1 MEMSNCFTGG
11 VLTEL
16 VRDLRVC
23 IDSKMAAEFINCLF
37 LSYKDIVLT
46 QNCIDVLATILDL
59 LIKPVSSARQTKDGE
74 LEDCQLK
81 SHTASEVGLYI
92 SGKALENLVKFAMK
106 ATYGELN
113 SVIYS
118 LLKEKLD
125 SPAVSG
131 TQVAPVTQDSRDSVA
146 TVSENDEEEDAF
158 VSSLNSLTTSL
169 WSTQIVDRHQNSS
182 SELTPAITPPTSSP
196 TVEEASQ
203 AANYTLVSPGQAV
216 TKSDAFISDKV
227 DEIFLRLHD
236 SCAHHS
242 RAKALIE
249 SSQTF
254 SRSSNLASCKLRST
268 NTPFLSDRSVTKLL
282 KHCIQNPSPFS
293 DKIAALLF
301 EISEL
306 SRKYF
311 ESTLLGEVCERL
323 DSHDSSLLETNQLYQ
338 LEIVATYVAHLLGRD
353 GDKLETVE
361 DKEAFKMACK
371 RVWVVCSDI
380 ITYTTSHKKGIVVS

>member
-1 MEMSNCFTGG
+1 M
-11 VLTEL
+11 
-16 VRDLRVC
+16 RDLRVC

-37 LSYKDIVLT
+37 LSYKDIVST

-59 LIKPVSSARQTKDGE
+59 LIKPVSSARQT
-74 LEDCQLK
+74 EDRE
-81 SHTASEVGLYI
+81 SEDFPASEVGLYI

-125 SPAVSG
+125 PPAVSG
-131 TQVAPVTQDSRDSVA
+131 TEVAPKTQDSGDSVG

-158 VSSLNSLTTSL
+158 VSSLNSLATSL

-182 SELTPAITPPTSSP
+182 SELTPAITPPASFP
-196 TVEEASQ
+196 TVVGASQ
-203 AANYTLVSPGQAV
+203 ETKHTLVSPGQAV
-216 TKSDAFISDKV
+216 TKSDSFIADKV

-236 SCAHHS
+236 SCFHHS

-254 SRSSNLASCKLRST
+254 SHSSNLASRKLRST
-268 NTPFLSDRSVTKLL
+268 NTPLLSDRSVTKLL

-301 EISEL
+301 GISEL
-306 SRKYF
+306 SCKYF
-311 ESTLLGEVCERL
+311 ESTLLSEVCECL
-323 DSHDSSLLETNQLYQ
+323 DSHDSSSLETKQLYQ
-338 LEIVATYVAHLLGRD
+338 LEMIATYVAHLLGKG

-361 DKEAFKMACK
+361 DKEAFKMVCK
-371 RVWVVCSDI
+371 RVWVACSGI
-380 ITYTTSHKKGIVVS
+380 ITDTTSHKKDIVVSSLTSW